1 VARILRQEGQALQI
15 HLEHLEITSI
25 KALVHNKLAVAVH
38 NRIQMLHKDKQDLQG
53 EELLRDE
60 ELLQGRGRE
69 LLRDRGKDVGVVDL
83 LLLRKHHTVSR
94 NQLARVPILHHQ
106 EGHQVH
112 ILLNLNMANLPH
124 QEHIRLSQRMVLH
137 LNNQLMARNQH
148 MVLHLQPPLL
158 LTKDSCP
165 TSRAKFQEAKVECSL
180 VQQLV

>member
-38 NRIQMLHKDKQDLQG
+38 NRIQMLHKDKQDLRG

-60 ELLQGRGRE
+60 ELLQG
-69 LLRDRGKDVGVVDL
+69 RGKDVGVVDL